1 MFARKPET
9 HLDTGCSDYF
19 IMWPFFAV
27 FILSF
32 LIVGEIAILG
42 GVGEQNEKLWNF
54 TKKASHIQLD
64 R

>member
-1 MFARKPET
+1 MFVGKPET

-19 IMWPFFAV
+19 VTGPFFTV
-27 FILSF
+27 LVLLF

-54 TKKASHIQLD
+54 TQKASHIQLD